1 MTCKDSLAA
10 PEVKGYADAAA
21 LVAALREVYAAAR
34 TAPLAGGRTRVFVFA
49 GSRLR
54 VAGDPVR
61 RLTLDD
67 GTAVDLTD
75 PAAADAEA
83 DADDGFL
90 LPRSRRQAY

>member
-1 MTCKDSLAA
+1 MTCKDSLSA

-21 LVAALREVYAAAR
+21 LVEALRAAYAAAR
-34 TAPLAGGRTRVFVFA
+34 TEPMAVGRTRVYVFA

-54 VAGDPVR
+54 VTGDPVR

-75 PAAADAEA
+75 PVAADAET
-83 DADDGFL
+83 DDGFL